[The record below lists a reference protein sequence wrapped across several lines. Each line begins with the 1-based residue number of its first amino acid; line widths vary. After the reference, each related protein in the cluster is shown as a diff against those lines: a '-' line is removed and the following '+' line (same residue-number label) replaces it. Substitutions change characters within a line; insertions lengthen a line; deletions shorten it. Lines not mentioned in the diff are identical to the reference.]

1 MNSLRVLIA
10 DDHPVFRDG
19 IRALLEATPG
29 VAVVGEAT
37 TGHEA
42 ILLAQELNPDLI
54 LMDVQMPGLNGIDA
68 TRRIV
73 AAQPHIRVLVVT
85 MFEDD
90 ASVFAAMRAGARGY
104 VLKDATK
111 EELRRAILAVGN
123 GEAIFSQAIATR
135 LIAYFAAPRPPLPET
150 QFPELT
156 GRERE
161 ILALMAAGESNS
173 AIANQLDL
181 SAKTVSN
188 YVSNILNKLQAAD
201 RAEAIARA
209 RNAGLG

>member
-1 MNSLRVLIA
+1 ML
-10 DDHPVFRDG
+10 
-19 IRALLEATPG
+19 
-29 VAVVGEAT
+29 
-37 TGHEA
+37 
-42 ILLAQELNPDLI
+42 
-54 LMDVQMPGLNGIDA
+54 
-68 TRRIV
+68 
-73 AAQPHIRVLVVT
+73 T

-123 GEAIFSQAIATR
+123 GEAIFSPAIAAR
-135 LIAYFAAPRPPLPET
+135 LIAYFAIPRPPLPET

-156 GRERE
+156 SRERE
-161 ILALMAAGESNS
+161 ILALIAAGENNS
-173 AIANQLDL
+173 LIANQLDL

-201 RAEAIARA
+201 RAALMLLAREA
-209 RNAGLG
+209 GMGKKGS